1 MKRFATLAL
10 TLAMLLTAGCR
21 RTPSAVE
28 SGVAAVDFPIAVR
41 GVTIEKA
48 PGSVAVYSDSL
59 ADAVMNLTSAEQLQ
73 LTARS
78 AILAAGLA
86 LNHPIT
92 ARYCSAF
99 IGASSH

>member
-1 MKRFATLAL
+1 MSRTKSKMLRLAAAAMA
-10 TLAMLLTAGCR
+10 LAMLLTAGCR

-59 ADAVMNLTSAEQLQ
+59 ADAVMNLTSAEQL
-73 LTARS
+73 
-78 AILAAGLA
+78 
-86 LNHPIT
+86 
-92 ARYCSAF
+92 
-99 IGASSH
+99 